1 LTLPLAHALQEKQDL
16 PLPEWLFVW
25 GAALVLIVSF
35 IALAALWPRP
45 KLEEEDEGW
54 RPLPGGSGWRAVA
67 SAPVQILCGAIG
79 VFLLGVVVWS
89 GFAGEPNPTG
99 NFAPTFVFVTFWL
112 GLVPVS
118 VVFGDVFRAFN
129 PWRALGKAAAWVG
142 ETVARRPLPAALPY
156 PERLGR
162 WPAAVGLVLFVFL
175 ELDVNLLQ
183 ENLGVTAAEIPQKVA
198 IATLVYTAATLV
210 AMSLYGVDAWIERG
224 ETFSVYFNL
233 FSRISPYATRDGV
246 MGIRRPLSGLAS
258 LEPLPGTVVLLA
270 AMIGTVTFDG
280 ATEGP
285 LWGDNGLEDDVV
297 DFFAGLGFNS
307 LHAAEAATGLGMLVT
322 IALLYGFYR
331 LGAAGARRMG
341 GGLDT
346 GQLARA
352 FVHSLVPI
360 ALVYAAAHYFTFLLF
375 RGQAI
380 AYLASNPLG
389 RDWDLFGTAD
399 DGVDYGLI
407 GSETT
412 WYVQVA
418 LVILGH
424 VAALML
430 AHDRA
435 LALFDRPGVATRSQY
450 WMLGVMVGFTC
461 LALWLLSQANQ

>member
-1 LTLPLAHALQEKQDL
+1 VSLPLAHALQEKQDL
-16 PLPEWLFVW
+16 PLPDWLFVW
-25 GAALVLIVSF
+25 GAALILIVSF
-35 IALAALWPRP
+35 VALAVLWPRP
-45 KLEEEDEGW
+45 RLEDDDW
-54 RPLPGGSGWRAVA
+54 RPLRGGQALGRLLTGP
-67 SAPVQILCGAIG
+67 PVQLVCGAIG

-89 GFAGEPNPTG
+89 GLAGEPNPSG
-99 NFAPTFVFVTFWL
+99 NLAPTFVFVTFWL
-112 GLVPVS
+112 GLVPLS
-118 VVFGDVFRAFN
+118 VVFGDVLRAFN
-129 PWRALGKAAAWVG
+129 PWRALGKSAAWAG
-142 ETVARRPLPAALPY
+142 ARVARRPLPAALPY

-183 ENLGVTAAEIPQKVA
+183 ENLGVTAADIPEKVA
-198 IATLVYTAATLV
+198 IATLVYTGATLV

-233 FSRISPYATRDGV
+233 FSRISPFAVRERV
-246 MGIRRPLSGLAS
+246 LGIRRPLSGLAW
-258 LEPLPGTVVLLA
+258 LEPLPGTVALVA

-285 LWGDNGLEDDVV
+285 LWRDGGLEDDVV
-297 DFFAGLGFNS
+297 DFFDGLGLS
-307 LHAAEAATGLGMLVT
+307 ALHAAEAATAVGMLVT
-322 IALLYGFYR
+322 IVLVWAFYR
-331 LGAAGARRMG
+331 LGVAGARRMG
-341 GGLDT
+341 GDVDARR
-346 GQLARA
+346 LARS

-380 AYLASNPLG
+380 SYLASNPLG

-399 DGVDYGLI
+399 SGVDYGLI

-412 WYVQVA
+412 WYAQVA
-418 LVILGH
+418 MVVLGH
-424 VAALML
+424 VAALTL

-435 LALFDRPGVATRSQY
+435 LILYDRPSVATRSQY

>member
-1 LTLPLAHALQEKQDL
+1 MQ
-16 PLPEWLFVW
+16 V
-25 GAALVLIVSF
+25 
-35 IALAALWPRP
+35 
-45 KLEEEDEGW
+45 
-54 RPLPGGSGWRAVA
+54 
-67 SAPVQILCGAIG
+67 LCGAVG

-89 GFAGEPNPTG
+89 GLAGEPNPTG

-112 GLVPVS
+112 WLVPLS
-118 VVFGDVFRAFN
+118 VLFGDVFRPFN

-142 ETVARRPLPAALPY
+142 ERAARRPLPAALPY

-162 WPAAVGLVLFVFL
+162 WPAAIGLVLFVFL

-183 ENLGVTAAEIPQKVA
+183 ENLGVTGAEIPQKVA
-198 IATLVYTAATLV
+198 IATLIYTAATLV

-233 FSRISPYATRDGV
+233 FSRISPFEVRDRVLGV
-246 MGIRRPLSGLAS
+246 RRPLSGLAS
-258 LEPLPGTVVLLA
+258 LNSLPGTVALLA

-285 LWGDNGLEDDVV
+285 LWRDDGIEDDVV
-297 DFFAGLGFNS
+297 DFFAGLGLSS
-307 LHAAEAATGLGMLVT
+307 LHAAEAATALGILVT
-322 IALLYGFYR
+322 IGLVYGFYS
-331 LGAAGARRMG
+331 LGVAGARRMG
-341 GGLDT
+341 GGM
-346 GQLARA
+346 GGRELARS
-352 FVHSLVPI
+352 FIHSLVPI

-380 AYLASNPLG
+380 SYLASNPLG
-389 RDWDLFGTAD
+389 RDWDLFGTAQ

-424 VAALML
+424 IAALML

-435 LALFDRPGVATRSQY
+435 LALFSRPSVATRSQY

-461 LALWLLSQANQ
+461 LALWLLSQANA

>member
-1 LTLPLAHALQEKQDL
+1 VTLPLAHALQERADL

-25 GAALVLIVSF
+25 GSAVILIVSF
-35 IALAALWPRP
+35 VALAVLWPRP
-45 KLEEEDEGW
+45 KLEGDSW
-54 RPLPGGSGWRAVA
+54 RPLPWGVGRLLA
-67 SAPVQILCGAIG
+67 SAPVQVVCGAAG

-89 GFAGEPNPTG
+89 GLAGEPNPTG
-99 NFAPTFVFVTFWL
+99 NLAPTFLFVTFWL
-112 GLVPVS
+112 GLVPLS
-118 VVFGDVFRAFN
+118 ILFGDVFRAFN
-129 PWRALGKAAAWVG
+129 PWRAIGKAAAWVG
-142 ETVARRPLPAALPY
+142 ERVARRPLPAALPY

-162 WPAAVGLVLFVFL
+162 WPAAAGLVLFVFF

-183 ENLGVTAAEIPQKVA
+183 ENLGVTAADIPQKVA
-198 IATLVYTAATLV
+198 IATLIYTGATLV

-233 FSRISPYATRDGV
+233 FSRIAPFATRDGV
-246 MGIRRPLSGLAS
+246 VGVRRPLSGLAS
-258 LEPLPGTVVLLA
+258 LGPLPGTVALLA

-285 LWGDNGLEDDVV
+285 LWRDDGLEDDVV
-297 DFFAGLGFNS
+297 DFFDGLGLS
-307 LHAAEAATGLGMLVT
+307 ALHAAEAATAVGMLVT
-322 IALLYGFYR
+322 IGVIAGFYW
-331 LGAAGARRMG
+331 LGVAGARWMG
-341 GGLDT
+341 GGL
-346 GQLARA
+346 GARELARS

-360 ALVYAAAHYFTFLLF
+360 ALVYVAAHYFTFLLF

-380 AYLASNPLG
+380 SYLASNPLG
-389 RDWDLFGTAD
+389 RDWDIFGTAQ

-407 GSETT
+407 GAETT

-418 LVILGH
+418 LVVAGH
-424 VAALML
+424 VAALTL

-435 LALFDRPGVATRSQY
+435 LALFDRPSVATRSQY

>member
-1 LTLPLAHALQEKQDL
+1 MSPLLAHALQERTDL
-16 PLPEWLFVW
+16 PLPDWLFLW
-25 GAALVLIVSF
+25 GSAVILIVSF
-35 IALAALWPRP
+35 VALAVLWPRP
-45 KLEEEDEGW
+45 KLEDEGW
-54 RPLPGGSGWRAVA
+54 RPLPWGVGRVLAG
-67 SAPVQILCGAIG
+67 APVQILCGATG
-79 VFLLGVVVWS
+79 VLLVGVVVWS
-89 GFAGEPNPTG
+89 GLAGEPNPTG

-112 GLVPVS
+112 GFIPAS
-118 VVFGDVFRAFN
+118 VLFGDVFRAFN

-142 ETVARRPLPAALPY
+142 ERVARRPLPAALPY

-162 WPAAVGLVLFVFL
+162 WPAAVGLVLFVFF

-183 ENLGVTAAEIPQKVA
+183 ENLGVTAADIPQKVA
-198 IATLVYTAATLV
+198 IATLIYTGATLV

-233 FSRISPYATRDGV
+233 FSRIAPFATRAGV
-246 MGIRRPLSGLAS
+246 VGFRRPLSGLAS
-258 LEPLPGTVVLLA
+258 LEPLPGTVALLA

-285 LWGDNGLEDDVV
+285 LWRDDGLEDDVV
-297 DFFAGLGFNS
+297 DFFDGLGLS
-307 LHAAEAATGLGMLVT
+307 ALHAAEAATAVGMLVT
-322 IALLYGFYR
+322 IGLVAGFYW
-331 LGAAGARRMG
+331 LGVAGARRMG
-341 GGLDT
+341 GGLDARR
-346 GQLARA
+346 LARS

-360 ALVYAAAHYFTFLLF
+360 ALVYASAHYFTFLLF

-380 AYLASNPLG
+380 SYLASNPLG
-389 RDWDLFGTAD
+389 RDWDIFGTAQ

-412 WYVQVA
+412 WYIQVA
-418 LVILGH
+418 LVVLGH
-424 VAALML
+424 VAALTL

-435 LALFDRPGVATRSQY
+435 LALFDRPSVATRSQY